1 MYYEGRKR
9 LCILAVGYTS
19 WTKAFW
25 LRSFACTN
33 IDSLENRN
41 RLIFILHTFVSL
53 FCLVTPHVVRGAIA
67 VHACNKPLA
76 KVGRNHPIFNYVWL
90 GQEVPA
96 Y

>member
-19 WTKAFW
+19 WTKAFG

-53 FCLVTPHVVRGAIA
+53 FCFVTCTSVVPPHT
-67 VHACNKPLA
+67 
-76 KVGRNHPIFNYVWL
+76 IFSYVWL
-90 GQEVPA
+90 V
-96 Y
+96 